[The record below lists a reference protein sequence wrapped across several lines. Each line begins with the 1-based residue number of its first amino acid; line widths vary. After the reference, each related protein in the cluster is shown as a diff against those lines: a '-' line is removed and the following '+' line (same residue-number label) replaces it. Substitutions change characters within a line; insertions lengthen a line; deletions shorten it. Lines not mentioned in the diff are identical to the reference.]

1 LIRVLPALRR
11 DTVTAMRI
19 DLHTHSTAS
28 DGTLTPAELVLAAA
42 GAGLD
47 VVALTDHDT
56 TAGWAPAAAA
66 LPDGLT
72 LVRGA
77 ELSCRWYG
85 GVDRGFD
92 PPIPLHLLA
101 YLFDPDDPDLT
112 SELAR
117 MRRARELRAE
127 RIVDLLQAD
136 GIDVTWAEVR
146 AHANGASVGRPH
158 IAQALIRRGLV
169 TDTTQA
175 FAPQWL
181 GKRYRLPKE
190 DIDVFTA
197 VELVRGAGGVVVFAH
212 PRATRRGR
220 VVPDDLIVELAAA
233 GLNGLEADHEDHSP
247 QQRAD
252 VRQLAGELDLVVTGS
267 SDFHG
272 AHKTVK
278 LGAYTTAPEAYERLV
293 AQAASAIRP
302 VTAGRA

>member
-1 LIRVLPALRR
+1 
-11 DTVTAMRI
+11 MRI

-28 DGTLTPAELVLAAA
+28 DGTLSPAELVQAAA
-42 GAGLD
+42 RAGLD

-56 TAGWAPAAAA
+56 TGGWAPAAAA

-101 YLFDPDDPDLT
+101 YLFDPGDPALT
-112 SELAR
+112 GELIR
-117 MRRARELRAE
+117 MREARERRAE
-127 RIVDLLQAD
+127 QIVDLLRAD

-146 AHANGASVGRPH
+146 RHANGASVGRPH
-158 IAQALIRRGLV
+158 IAQALIRRGMV
-169 TDTTQA
+169 ADTNQA
-175 FAPQWL
+175 FTPQWL
-181 GKRYRLPKE
+181 GERYRLPKQ

-197 VELVRGAGGVVVFAH
+197 LRLVRDAGGVVVFAH

-252 VRQLAGELDLVVTGS
+252 VRRLAGDLGLVVTGS

-272 AHKTVK
+272 SHKTVA

-293 AQAASAIRP
+293 AQATSATRP
-302 VTAGRA
+302 VRAGQDRLAPRPER